1 MITLFSCSSEMV
13 SEQKLVFG
21 TVCKI
26 TGDKKIPFKEIWNSL
41 EDLENKI
48 SMNQDS
54 SELSQV
60 NDKAGIQKVEV
71 SEETYNTVKEALYYS
86 NLTEGYFN
94 PVLGSVIQLWKDGPD
109 FAVLPDPI
117 AIQEG
122 LKHTDVSKIKLTED
136 GEKFFIY
143 LEDEGMKFDLGGIGK
158 GIAAD
163 LVKKILQEHKINSAL
178 INLGGNI
185 YGVGHKDNNE
195 KWNIGIQNP
204 LDERGAYLK
213 IVSVDDKSVVTS
225 GAYERNFI
233 KDGVLYHHILDPRT
247 GMSANNGIISSTI
260 INESSTACDALST
273 ACYVMGIDKATKL
286 IKSLKGFE
294 AIFVL
299 ESGEIVQ
306 LLGDGNENY

>member
-1 MITLFSCSSEMV
+1 MI

-26 TGDKKIPFKEIWNSL
+26 TGDKKVPFNEIWSSL
-41 EDLENKI
+41 EDLEEKI
-48 SMNQDS
+48 SMNQPS
-54 SELSQV
+54 SELSRV
-60 NDKAGIQKVEV
+60 NENAGIQKVEV
-71 SEETYNTVKEALYYS
+71 SQETYNTVQDALYYS
-86 NLTEGYFN
+86 DLTEGFFN
-94 PVLGSVIQLWKDGPD
+94 PVLGSVIQLWKNGPD
-109 FAVLPDPI
+109 FAVLPEISD
-117 AIQEG
+117 IQEG
-122 LKHTDVSKIKLTED
+122 LKHTDVTKIKLSEAE
-136 GEKFFIY
+136 GKFYIY
-143 LEDEGMKFDLGGIGK
+143 LEDPGMKFDLGGIGK

-163 LVKKILQEHKINSAL
+163 LVKKILKEHKIDSAL

-185 YGVGHKDNNE
+185 YGVGLKENDE

-204 LDERGAYLK
+204 LDERGSYLK

-225 GAYERNFI
+225 GSYERNFI
-233 KDGVLYHHILDPRT
+233 EDGVLYHHILDPRT

-273 ACYVMGIDKATKL
+273 ACYVMGIDKAVKI

-299 ESGEIVQ
+299 ETGEIVQ
-306 LLGDGNENY
+306 VSGDENENY